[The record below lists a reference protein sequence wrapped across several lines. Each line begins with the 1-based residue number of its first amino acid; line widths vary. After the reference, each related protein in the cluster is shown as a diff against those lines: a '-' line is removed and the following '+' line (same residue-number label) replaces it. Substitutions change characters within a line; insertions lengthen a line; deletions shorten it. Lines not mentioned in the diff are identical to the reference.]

1 MVFSDGLTYLV
12 NHLASIVFFLTNKV
26 KQLKVIADV
35 GDFRSF
41 LQVIWTKAGYLISL
55 SLS

>member
-1 MVFSDGLTYLV
+1 MVFSDELTYLV